1 MRNKAL
7 CFVIMLVFALTLN
20 TNVFAA
26 TDSTSDQLKQTQD
39 NEKDLQGK
47 IQNLN
52 NQINSVLKQVE
63 KNRTDMNNI
72 AEDSKNTQDKLI
84 STEKDLKLKET
95 ELKSV
100 LKSLYVYGN
109 SSYMEVL
116 LGSHSLNDF
125 VSKAQI
131 IGKVIT
137 YNNSVVENVKSQR
150 QYIVAEKEKLNS
162 EKAEIQSLKQS
173 NESQLSALSKDVQTQ
188 RTLLSN
194 ATQKEKQLIAQKQQ
208 EEAAQRAAQQ
218 AAQQQAMQRTAALAA
233 AKTSS
238 NSNQSSTSAKT
249 TNSNS
254 GNSSVP
260 SAPTAGSTITVQ
272 ATGYSGGG
280 YTASGDA
287 VTRNP
292 NSFSSIAVDP
302 TVIPWGSKLYIPGYG
317 YGIANDIGGAIRG
330 HIIDLYFSTN
340 ADAENWGRRVVTVTI
355 LK

>member
-1 MRNKAL
+1 M
-7 CFVIMLVFALTLN
+7 MLIFAFTLN

-26 TDSTSDQLKQTQD
+26 TGNTSDQLKQTQD

-52 NQINSVLKQVE
+52 NQINSVLTQVE
-63 KNRTDMNNI
+63 KNKTDMNNI
-72 AEDSKNTQDKLI
+72 AEDSKNTQDKLV
-84 STEKDLKLKET
+84 SNEKDLKSKEAQ
-95 ELKSV
+95 LKSV

-109 SSYMEVL
+109 SSYIEVL

-125 VSKAQI
+125 ISKAQI
-131 IGKVIT
+131 IGKVMT
-137 YNNSVVENVKSQR
+137 YNNSVVDNVKAQR
-150 QYIVAEKEKLNS
+150 RYIVAEKEKLS
-162 EKAEIQSLKQS
+162 AEQSKIQSLKES
-173 NESQLSALSKDVQTQ
+173 NETQLSALSTDVQTQ

-194 ATQKEKQLIAQKQQ
+194 ATQKERQLVAQQQQ

-218 AAQQQAMQRTAALAA
+218 AAQQQAMQRATSLAA

-238 NSNQSSTSAKT
+238 NSNQASNSSNG
-249 TNSNS
+249 NSNIS
-254 GNSSVP
+254 P
-260 SAPTAGSTITVQ
+260 APTAGSTITVQ

-280 YTASGDA
+280 LTASGNA

-292 NSFSSIAVDP
+292 GGFSSIAVDP
-302 TVIPWGSKLYIPGYG
+302 SVIPWGSKLYIPGYG

-330 HIIDLYFSTN
+330 NIIDLYFSTN